1 MKENVKETKITNETK
16 EVLAEKESV
25 ETFESFQ
32 QKLKDAVR
40 KKLDDKIKVEV
51 TDVVKNNGVT
61 LRGMTFSGMGDG
73 ISPTIYL
80 ESYFE
85 AFNHGYDLDELSDKI
100 IDLFRFGAKKDF
112 FDVQE
117 FLDFECA
124 KNHIA
129 YKLVNYNKNEELLK
143 KIPHRKFL
151 DMAIV
156 YYFLLDTKEGDM
168 ENATILIYN
177 NHLENWGVSVE
188 ELDQIAAKNTPV
200 LLKEDLR
207 NILEVIEGLL
217 HQEREE
223 EEEDGDYGMYVLS
236 NKSKIFGAA
245 AILYSN
251 VLKSFAQ
258 KVDSDLYI
266 IPSSV
271 HEVILVPKKD
281 GMSWEPLLQ
290 MVKEVNAT
298 QVEDVEILADNLYY
312 YSREKDEVCEACE
325 VA

>member
-1 MKENVKETKITNETK
+1 MKETNT
-16 EVLAEKESV
+16 
-25 ETFESFQ
+25 TESFEGFQ
-32 QKLKDAVR
+32 QMLKDAVR
-40 KKLDDKIKVEV
+40 KKLDDKINVEI

-80 ESYFE
+80 ESYYE
-85 AFNHGYDLDELSDKI
+85 AFNRGYDLDELSDKI
-100 IDLFRFGAKKDF
+100 VDLFRVGAKKDF

-129 YKLVNYNKNEELLK
+129 YKLVNYEKNKELLK

-156 YYFLLDTKEGDM
+156 YYYLLDTGAGEM

-177 NHLENWGVSVE
+177 NHLENWGVSAE
-188 ELDQIAAKNTPV
+188 ELDRIAAENTPL

-207 NILEVIEGLL
+207 NILEVLEGLL
-217 HQEREE
+217 HQERMD

-236 NKSKIFGAA
+236 NRSKIFGAA
-245 AILYSN
+245 AILYSD
-251 VLKSFAQ
+251 VLKSFAS

-271 HEVILVPKKD
+271 HEVILVPKKS